1 MMALS
6 AGQRF
11 AIRWARNIIRD
22 QRHNQHRYYAEK
34 YRHPERNNIMGYDE
48 KLFLKKDNKPPKPPP
63 KKGPTLDDFTM
74 LLVITSIGSLIYAH

>member
-11 AIRWARNIIRD
+11 AMRWARSIIRN

-34 YRHPERNNIMGYDE
+34 YRHPERNNIMGYDK
-48 KLFLKKDNKPPKPPP
+48 KLFLKKNDKPPKKFPNA
-63 KKGPTLDDFTM
+63 DDFTM
-74 LLVITSIGSLIYAH
+74 LIVITTIGSLIYAN